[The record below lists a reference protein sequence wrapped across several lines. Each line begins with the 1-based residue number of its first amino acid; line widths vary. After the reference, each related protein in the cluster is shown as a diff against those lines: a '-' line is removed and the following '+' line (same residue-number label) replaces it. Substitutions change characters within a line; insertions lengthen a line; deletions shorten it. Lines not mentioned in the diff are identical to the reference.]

1 MAALERIFEA
11 IVKESAIS
19 LTELFDKSFET
30 KSFGGKPWTKRLRTR
45 RGSLLVDSG
54 ALRRSIKYSINGNKI
69 TWTSDLPYAAIH
81 NTGGKIKVTPK
92 MKRFFWA
99 KYNEYNKKIK
109 KGKKGQVLQ
118 SKANKNNYDEAQFWK
133 AMALKKVGTFIKI
146 PQRQFI
152 GESPDVKQRIEKIT
166 NKYVNKLLETMA
178 KRQTH

>member
-1 MAALERIFEA
+1 
-11 IVKESAIS
+11 
-19 LTELFDKSFET
+19 
-30 KSFGGKPWTKRLRTR
+30 
-45 RGSLLVDSG
+45 
-54 ALRRSIKYSINGNKI
+54 
-69 TWTSDLPYAAIH
+69 
-81 NTGGKIKVTPK
+81 

-152 GESPDVKQRIEKIT
+152 GECPEVKSRVEKIT